1 LIRCCGN
8 NSGMIGAA
16 KCRMVD
22 HGWVKLYFA
31 EDLLGGA
38 NDSFL
43 VNLRITDEDNLESD
57 TVVVK
62 SSRRELV
69 EYSTL
74 KCEIFSKFNSNQ
86 LLALHRSNF

>member
-1 LIRCCGN
+1 MASPLRT
-8 NSGMIGAA
+8 AVV
-16 KCRMVD
+16 RVVD
-22 HGWVKLYFA
+22 CEWGELCFA

-38 NDSFL
+38 NDSFW

-62 SSRRELV
+62 SSRKELV

-86 LLALHRSNF
+86 LLALHRFNF